1 MVDPRASKGQL
12 RKIMILLPAVTA
24 ATAMEPR
31 EFTAVCKITLP
42 MAVMEYCRPMGIP
55 IPQRIFI

>member
-1 MVDPRASKGQL
+1 MT
-12 RKIMILLPAVTA
+12 ILLPAVTA

-42 MAVMEYCRPMGIP
+42 MAVMEYCRPMGMP
-55 IPQRIFI
+55 MPQRIFM